1 MSRLW
6 PESLSVG
13 LFESHGWLARGKQVI
28 ALPNPSSPATPA
40 TTSQSTAPDLTALAS
55 VLDEQVANGGLRK
68 GRVSVLVSDATA
80 RIITLPWQPDLTKPA
95 EWQTY
100 AQARFEAAGIA
111 LDGYLMHAEF
121 AAPERLGLAYALPA
135 TWLAQL
141 NELITAKGLKL
152 SEVLPVSAAAYYRH
166 RTVRQSK
173 QTVVLLEQAD
183 RLCALVVDRRGL
195 IKREAEPVTGNAEQ
209 ALRRLLTRL
218 AATSSEITHVQ
229 YWSTKPAE
237 QLKLPEAIKVTLGE
251 VTASVLTQTVWS

>member
-6 PESLSVG
+6 PEPLSVG

-28 ALPNPSSPATPA
+28 ALPAPSSSPSAA
-40 TTSQSTAPDLTALAS
+40 QSAVPDLTALAK
-55 VLDEQVANGGLRK
+55 VLDEQIANGGLRK
-68 GRVSVLVSDATA
+68 GRVSVLVGDATA

-100 AQARFEAAGIA
+100 AQARFDAAGIA

-121 AAPERLGLAYALPA
+121 TAPDRLGLAYALPA

-152 SEVLPVSAAAYYRH
+152 WEVLPVSAAAYYRH

-195 IKREAEPVTGNAEQ
+195 VKREAEPVTGNAEQ
-209 ALRRLLTRL
+209 AHRRLLTRL
-218 AATSSEITHVQ
+218 AATSPEITHVQ
-229 YWSTKPAE
+229 YWSHKPAE
-237 QLKLPEAIKVTLGE
+237 QTKLPEAIQATLGE
-251 VTASVLTQTVWS
+251 VTASVLTHTVWS